1 MFTKITLLFVLMT
14 IINTAATAQAHVRF
28 RLTIP
33 SDIPTKTD
41 NIFLAG
47 SFNGWSTAD
56 KDYRFKKDK
65 KGTYTLDIP
74 LNKGMYEYKAVRGDW
89 SKCEVSKTGE
99 SIENR
104 ELQLNGDDTTVTIGI
119 QNWADN
125 FQTAVKKSTA
135 ATNVH
140 FLDTAFLMPQLQRTR
155 RVWIYLP
162 QDYFTSSKKYPVIY
176 MQDGQNVFDD
186 ATSFS
191 GEWGVDDYLNT
202 LPVQQQ
208 CIVVAIDNGGS
219 KRMTEYNPY
228 NNKRF
233 GKAEGTAYTD
243 FLANTLKP
251 FIDKHYRTLKDTRH
265 TAVAGSSMGGLISFY
280 AAMKYPKTF
289 GIGGVFSPS
298 FWIAPKLK
306 SDLKKAG
313 AQLKHNYFYF
323 YGGNLETDSMVQNII
338 IMQKELQQFHTVKT
352 RVSIDKDGIH
362 NETFWRK
369 DFPGFYTWCLKIWQE
384 DVY

>member
-1 MFTKITLLFVLMT
+1 MFNKLTLLFVLMT
-14 IINTAATAQAHVRF
+14 IINTATGAQSHVRF
-28 RLTIP
+28 QLMIP

-41 NIFLAG
+41 DIFLAG
-47 SFNGWSTAD
+47 SFNGWATAD
-56 KDYRFKKDK
+56 KNYRFKKDK
-65 KGTYTLDIP
+65 KGIYTLNISLD
-74 LNKGMYEYKAVRGDW
+74 KGTYEYKVVRGDW
-89 SKCEVSKTGE
+89 TKCEVSQTGE

-104 ELQLNGDDTTVTIGI
+104 KLQLNDGDTAVTTEV

-125 FQTAVKKSTA
+125 FQSAVKKSTA
-135 ATNVH
+135 APNVH
-140 FLDTAFLMPQLQRTR
+140 FLDTAFPMPQLQRTR

-176 MQDGQNVFDD
+176 LQDGQNVFDD
-186 ATSFS
+186 ATAFS
-191 GEWGVDDYLNT
+191 GEWGVDDYLNS

-208 CIVVAIDNGGS
+208 CIVVAIDNGGG

-233 GKAEGTAYTD
+233 GKTEGIAYTD

-280 AAMKYPKTF
+280 AAMKYPKIF
-289 GIGGVFSPS
+289 GIGGIFSPS
-298 FWIAPKLK
+298 FWIAPKLQ

-323 YGGNLETDSMVQNII
+323 YGGNLEPDSMVQNII
-338 IMQKELQQFHTVKT
+338 IIQKELQQFHTVKT
-352 RVSIDKDGIH
+352 SVSIDKDGIH
-362 NETFWRK
+362 NEAFWRK
-369 DFPGFYTWCLKIWQE
+369 NFPGFYTWCLKIWQD